1 MEKNEI
7 HAWLEEE
14 NGRQI
19 VHVKADGDGMTL
31 LEMTANVAADLIKSD
46 AGDKD
51 VIERRK
57 EYYVSLIENAVKD
70 TEKEDE
76 HGE

>member
-14 NGRQI
+14 NGRQV

-31 LEMTANVAADLIKSD
+31 LEMTTNIAADLIKSNTD
-46 AGDKD
+46 NKE
-51 VIERRK
+51 VVERRK
-57 EYYVSLIENAVKD
+57 EYYISLIEDAVKD
-70 TEKEDE
+70 TGKEDK

>member
-7 HAWLEEE
+7 RVWLEEE
-14 NGRQI
+14 NGRQV
-19 VHVKADGDGMTL
+19 VHVKADGDGQTL
-31 LEMTANVAADLIKSD
+31 LEMTANIAADLIKSNTD
-46 AGDKD
+46 DKE

-57 EYYVSLIENAVKD
+57 GYYISLIEDVVKD
-70 TEKEDE
+70 TGKEDK

>member
-7 HAWLEEE
+7 YAWLEEE
-14 NGRQI
+14 NGRQV

-31 LEMTANVAADLIKSD
+31 LEMTTNIAADLIKSNTD
-46 AGDKD
+46 NKE
-51 VIERRK
+51 VVERRK
-57 EYYVSLIENAVKD
+57 EYYISLIEDAVKD
-70 TEKEDE
+70 TGKEDK